1 MGNKVPALGSPKT
14 LAFNP
19 DSSMRAQYKRA
30 LTRIPRSKV
39 PRIKQI
45 FDELKRQSSTSGER
59 VDKASFLRY
68 FPLPGMMGE
77 RLFAVF
83 DRDANG
89 SIDFPEFL
97 TGLSLIYHGTVD
109 DKKKFL
115 FDMYDL
121 DGNGEVSKDEL
132 MTMLSYIPAAFRVL
146 ELHDIDEETMATA
159 VASYKPTEDSETRI
173 RQIVNSVFDGGK
185 QTLSFEEF
193 KEAISRNSAISEIIN
208 IFYDEAMPENEL
220 GIDTGG
226 VIEQSNSGFLPL
238 ILSRANS
245 SDIKASPV
253 TSPVSPRCR
262 CPLCEASIQFVHC
275 IRCGSLLRGNK
286 PNITVA
292 ADLQASYCD
301 TCGLELPEPRHCF
314 SCGHPLKSTLD
325 QREESEASS
334 SDGESETGGD
344 MTPMSDQSDE
354 GSDSSVGIV
363 ISGFLSKIGRATQ
376 TRQTRFFV
384 LRDCF
389 LYYYKRE
396 PPAHRF
402 THPRGVIFL
411 SGLIVSSLSEKENE
425 EGRFGFILK
434 TGAKKRSFFCS
445 DEPEQTQWVQVL
457 QKASRTRSVFDF
469 YSLDLS
475 KDVIGRGK
483 FSTVYAARSKQTSE
497 EVAVK
502 VIESVAEDAEDREFL
517 RTELAIVKLVNHP
530 NIVRTIDVFESLDKI
545 FIVLERVHGGD
556 LLARLQRSGRMSEF
570 EGKRTIWALATAIRY
585 LHSKGIIHRD
595 IKPENVLI
603 TEEGTVK
610 VTDFGLS
617 ALVPHSRMLDAPL
630 GTVGYAAPEVLRSIP
645 YDRAVDLWSLGAVTY
660 VVLSGSMPFKGKTDK
675 EVASAVLKG
684 KFTFTHSVWDNVSES
699 AKDFI
704 TSLLVRDPTKRM
716 SAERALA
723 HDWLVSLNPATS
735 SSK

>member
-1 MGNKVPALGSPKT
+1 
-14 LAFNP
+14 
-19 DSSMRAQYKRA
+19 MRAQYKRA

-45 FDELKRQSSTSGER
+45 FEELKRQSSTSGER

-83 DRDANG
+83 DRDGNG

-97 TGLSLIYHGTVD
+97 TGLSLIYHGTID

-146 ELHDIDEETMATA
+146 EVHDIDEETLATA
-159 VASYKPTEDSETRI
+159 VASYKPTEETETKI
-173 RQIVNSVFDGGK
+173 RQIVESVFENGK
-185 QTLSFEEF
+185 HTLSFEEF
-193 KEAISRNSAISEIIN
+193 KDAISRNSAISEIIN
-208 IFYDEAMPENEL
+208 IFYDDAMPENEL
-220 GIDTGG
+220 GIDTGEG
-226 VIEQSNSGFLPL
+226 IVEHQSSGFLPL

-245 SDIKASPV
+245 ADIKP
-253 TSPVSPRCR
+253 PPGGPLSPRCR

-275 IRCGSLLRGNK
+275 IRCGGLLKGNK
-286 PNITVA
+286 PGVSVA
-292 ADLQASYCD
+292 ADLQASFCES
-301 TCGLELPEPRHCF
+301 CGLELPEPRHCF

-325 QREESEASS
+325 QREESASSS
-334 SDGESETGGD
+334 SDGEPSDLGAIDESEASSAESEGAND
-344 MTPMSDQSDE
+344 SD
-354 GSDSSVGIV
+354 IV
-363 ISGFLSKIGRATQ
+363 TSGYLFKIGRATQ

-396 PPAHRF
+396 PPAHKF

-411 SGLIVSSLSEKENE
+411 SGVIVSPLSSDD
-425 EGRFGFILK
+425 RFGFILK
-434 TGAKKRSFFCS
+434 TGSKKRSFFCAS
-445 DEPEQTQWVQVL
+445 LKEQQQWVQLL
-457 QKASRTRSVFDF
+457 QRASRTRSVHDF
-469 YSLDLS
+469 YHLDLT
-475 KDVIGRGK
+475 KNVIGKGK
-483 FSTVYAARSKQTSE
+483 FSTVYAATSKSTNE

-502 VIESVAEDAEDREFL
+502 VIQTISEDAEDREFL
-517 RTELAIVKLVNHP
+517 RSELAIVKLVNHP

-545 FIVLERVHGGD
+545 YLVMERVHGGD
-556 LLARLQRSGRMSEF
+556 LLARLQRSGKMSEF
-570 EGKRTIWALATAIRY
+570 DAKRTVFALVKALKY

-617 ALVPHSRMLDAPL
+617 ALAPHSRTLDAPL
-630 GTVGYAAPEVLRSIP
+630 GTVSYAAPEVLLSVP
-645 YDRAVDLWSLGAVTY
+645 YDKSVDMWSLGAVTY
-660 VVLSGSMPFKGKTDK
+660 VILSGSMPFRGQTDK
-675 EVASAVLKG
+675 EVASAVLKAKFSFSG
-684 KFTFTHSVWDNVSES
+684 KAWETVSDS
-699 AKDFI
+699 AKKFI
-704 TSLLVRDPTKRM
+704 ENLLVKDPTKRL
-716 SAERALA
+716 SAEQALA
-723 HDWLVSLNPATS
+723 HEWLSVLAHVD
-735 SSK
+735 